1 MDNKENERE
10 ERGITEN
17 YKISDGWRYLIED
30 CKAIISQRVKNF
42 RMELIYAYAEIGE
55 RIVNDDIYQKY
66 GKGNNEFLSSL
77 FESVEI
83 GKTNG
88 YAAIHF
94 YESYFMG
101 KVEDVFTGME
111 TIMSNNF
118 IEEGDNISWNKIK
131 TKYLTTSKEYKPEV
145 ESYIECPKCGWK
157 WTP

>member
-1 MDNKENERE
+1 MDLW
-10 ERGITEN
+10 RGDMGQDLVKN
-17 YKISDGWRYLIED
+17 YQTSDEWGYLVED
-30 CKAIISQRVKNF
+30 CKDIITQRVKNL

-101 KVEDVFTGME
+101 KVKDVSTGME

-118 IEEGDNISWNKIK
+118 IKEGDNISWNKIK

-157 WTP
+157 WTL